1 MSRSR
6 IWKRLGWGVLG
17 LFVLVGLFLAVG
29 LTAHDIPENAKPFF
43 DLEAVRAL
51 ARSGDGPLPKELRA
65 QRIARGELPARVLAV
80 AGGGFGP
87 VTFEFFTY
95 QLVWEDGRTAVVD
108 AVADEKTFA
117 DNLPTKEFDKAAW
130 GRMQEAM
137 RKADVVAVTHEHF
150 DHAAGIAHSPYL
162 AELAPHVSL
171 TEAQLTGRHAE
182 MAGFTPEVRARF
194 TPLRYEG
201 LHRLRP
207 GVVLISAPGHTP
219 GSQLVYVQLAGGPE
233 LLLVGDVAWQ
243 RENLERP
250 VMHPRL
256 ANWLGQED
264 ADAMAHQL
272 STLHALLGTAPQ
284 VQLVVAHDGPQMAEL
299 MRRGLVQEGLR

>member
-1 MSRSR
+1 M
-6 IWKRLGWGVLG
+6 LG
-17 LFVLVGLFLAVG
+17 LLVLLGLFLAVG
-29 LTAHDIPENAKPFF
+29 LTAKSIPEDAPPFF

-51 ARSGDGPLPKELRA
+51 ARSGEGPLPKELRA
-65 QRIARGELPARVLAV
+65 QRVASGELPARVLAV

-95 QLVWEDGRTAVVD
+95 QLVWEDGRTAVLD

-117 DNLPTKEFDKAAW
+117 ENLPVKEFDAAAW
-130 GRMQEAM
+130 ARMQEAM

-150 DHAAGIAHSPYL
+150 DHASGIAHSPYL
-162 AELAPHVSL
+162 AELAPHVAL
-171 TEAQLTGRHAE
+171 TEAQLVGHHAE
-182 MAGFTPEVRARF
+182 RAGFTPEVCAHF
-194 TPLRYEG
+194 TPLRYQG

-207 GVVLISAPGHTP
+207 GVVLIAAPGHTP
-219 GSQLVYVQLAGGPE
+219 GSQLVYVQLAGGQE
-233 LLLVGDVAWQ
+233 FLLVGDVAWQ
-243 RENLERP
+243 RENIEQP

-264 ADAMAHQL
+264 ADAMARELRELH
-272 STLHALLGTAPQ
+272 TLLRTAPQ
-284 VQLVVAHDGPQMAEL
+284 VHQVVAHDGGQMADL